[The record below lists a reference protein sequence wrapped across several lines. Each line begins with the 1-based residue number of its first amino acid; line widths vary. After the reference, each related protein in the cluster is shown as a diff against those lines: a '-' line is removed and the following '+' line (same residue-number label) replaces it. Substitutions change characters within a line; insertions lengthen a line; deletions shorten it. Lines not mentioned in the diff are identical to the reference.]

1 MIRINLLPGGK
12 ARGAQVATANT
23 QVWYVVYAVALV
35 VWIVLLAINY
45 LGLGDQLAQ
54 KLEQNRSLDSK
65 ITRLTQETRELDALQ
80 ARLKSSQELEATV
93 EELNRARTG
102 PTRTVLELSKIL
114 SYDGGPTINA
124 EKLEQLR
131 RENPLAGFNRDWDPK
146 RLWLERFAEDNR
158 SCSIEGRG
166 KTNEDVAEFLRRLAL
181 SELFDGVTLEK
192 TEAVK
197 DRGTGTTW
205 IAFALKSRLAY

>member
-23 QVWYVVYAVALV
+23 QIWYIVYAVVSV
-35 VWIVLLAINY
+35 VWLVLLAVNY

-54 KLEQNRSLDSK
+54 KLEQNRSLDTK
-65 ITRLTQETRELDALQ
+65 VTRLTRETQELDALQ
-80 ARLKSSQELEATV
+80 LRLKSSEELEATV
-93 EELNRARTG
+93 AELNRARTG
-102 PTRTVLELSKIL
+102 PTRTILELSKIL
-114 SYDGGPTINA
+114 SLDGGPTIRP
-124 EKLEQLR
+124 EKLEQMR
-131 RENPLAGFNRDWDPK
+131 RDNPLSGFNRDWDPK
-146 RLWLERFAEDNR
+146 RLWIERFAEDNR

-197 DRGTGTTW
+197 DRGTGTNW
-205 IAFALKSRLAY
+205 IAFSLKSKLAY